1 MYVCVYVCY
10 RTYLNVSE
18 WVQNGFRMAGDT
30 QEDPAIV
37 LLGPNV
43 KKRLLFK
50 MRIFNGNG
58 KREMLGTPYYFL
70 K

>member
-1 MYVCVYVCY
+1 MG
-10 RTYLNVSE
+10 SE
-18 WVQNGFRMAGDT
+18 WVQNGWGYSGR
-30 QEDPAIV
+30 PAIV